1 MAAAIRGRVL
11 VAHAPAG
18 YLLTQLGGDRTR
30 RYVLLGL
37 AGSIFP
43 DIDLLWFYLVDHRR
57 HMHHS
62 YWTHIPFYWLAL
74 WMASELMALGWPAR
88 VFLANVMLHLV
99 LDTIAG
105 GIAWLYPLT
114 THRYVW
120 VSVPPG
126 HGFWLWNF
134 VLHWTFLL
142 ELPILAAAATVFWLS
157 VREGRARRRAAAVQ
171 CPLTPRR

>member
-1 MAAAIRGRVL
+1 ML

-30 RYVLLGL
+30 RYVALGL

-43 DIDLLWFYLVDHRR
+43 DVDLLWFYFVDHRA

-62 YWTHIPFYWLAL
+62 YWTHIPFYWGVL
-74 WMASELMALGWPAR
+74 WIACELMALGWPAR

-105 GIAWLYPLT
+105 GIEWAFPLT

-120 VSVPPG
+120 THVPPG

-142 ELPILAAAATVFWLS
+142 ELPIVAAALVVS
-157 VREGRARRRAAAVQ
+157 VRALRGRRTDASTTCAE
-171 CPLTPRR
+171 PP